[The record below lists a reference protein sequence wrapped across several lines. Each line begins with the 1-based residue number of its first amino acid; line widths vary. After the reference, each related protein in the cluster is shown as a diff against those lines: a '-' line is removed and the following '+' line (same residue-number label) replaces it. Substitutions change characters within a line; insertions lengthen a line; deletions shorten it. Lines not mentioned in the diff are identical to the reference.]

1 MVAGYSIVSDCCKQ
15 RVLKMGVFHMGELGK
30 DLAKNALGVWIGL
43 VTLVAFYYI
52 VNKTPLANVSRI
64 AQKLSTPGSN

>member
-1 MVAGYSIVSDCCKQ
+1 
-15 RVLKMGVFHMGELGK
+15 MGELGK

-43 VTLVAFYYI
+43 VTIAAFIYI
-52 VNKTPLANVSRI
+52 VNRTPFANIGRV